1 MQTLRLLFQQ
11 GAGSRLPLMH
21 TLCLKKEGTF
31 LTHRTLHESGHKSS
45 CRASMLPTKSQTT
58 CGTTHKQSRPT
69 GSFRSTA
76 SRFRAILFL
85 LLLTLPALAQEVEP
99 TVELGEVEVKAD
111 RIIKKTDGML
121 LYPSEQQKTSS
132 RSGYSLLQQLTLPNI
147 RVDEVGHTISAID
160 QRGSVQIR
168 INGIIVDKAEMLSL
182 DPKSIRT
189 IHFIDNPG
197 VRYGDGIAYVIEI
210 TTRRADNGYTLGTS
224 FTQALTTL
232 QGDYTVYGKWNTE
245 KSELSL
251 NYSIGYQNYRDLRTE
266 ETAHYHLNDESVYT
280 IQRNDLASRNQSL
293 NNQLKLTYNLAD
305 STRYVFQASLSGD
318 FSHVP
323 DNFNQKQ
330 IVDGKQTY
338 TALEQQQSRSG
349 SPVLDL
355 YYFQQFTPR
364 QSLTLNA
371 VGTYIGTRSSDS
383 YDEGSP
389 YRYDVDGRTY
399 SLLSEAIYENRL
411 KPFTLSAGLNYSQKY
426 TNNEYTGDVLA
437 ATPIHNNRVYL
448 FSEIKGLWGNLRYS
462 AGIGGSYLHY
472 RQQAHSYDY
481 WSFCPKAALSYNFT
495 HALQL
500 SYNFQMSERTSRVA
514 MISDAS
520 IRNNRMEW
528 TVGSPDLKPNRE
540 MYHLLRLTYTN
551 NRLQTS
557 LEGFYK
563 QCLRPNMAVYERTA
577 DDRFIYTQRNQKEI
591 DVLNAMAY
599 ASYWLMPEK
608 LSVTAYGGLF
618 RCFNFGQDYTHCYT
632 SYFVTGAVNAYLGN
646 LSLHA
651 YADNGSRFLEGETKG
666 YSGGDITLK
675 AAYSYKD
682 WQFALIWQEPF
693 QHKYKLFESE
703 ILNRNLQKHT
713 ALYSGDA
720 CNLVNLTVTWRL
732 TRGRKFRDVERS
744 IQLKDKD
751 TGIIR

>member
-1 MQTLRLLFQQ
+1 MNTLRLLFQQ
-11 GAGSRLPLMH
+11 ETESRLL
-21 TLCLKKEGTF
+21 
-31 LTHRTLHESGHKSS
+31 LTV
-45 CRASMLPTKSQTT
+45 
-58 CGTTHKQSRPT
+58 
-69 GSFRSTA
+69 
-76 SRFRAILFL
+76 SRFLASIFL
-85 LLLTLPALAQEVEP
+85 LLLLALPTLAQEVAS

-182 DPKSIRT
+182 DPKSIRS

-224 FTQALTTL
+224 FTQALTTR
-232 QGDYTVYGKWNTE
+232 QGDYTVYGKWNTG

-251 NYSIGYQNYRDLRTE
+251 NYSIGYQNYSDLRTE
-266 ETAHYHLNDESVYT
+266 ETAHYHLNDGSVYT
-280 IQRNDLASRNQSL
+280 IRRNDLASRNQSL

-323 DNFNQKQ
+323 NNFNQKQ
-330 IVDGKQTY
+330 IVDGEQTY

-389 YRYDVDGRTY
+389 YSYDVDGRTY
-399 SLLSEAIYENRL
+399 SLLSEAIYENQL

-426 TNNEYTGDVLA
+426 TNNEYAGDVSA
-437 ATPIHNNRVYL
+437 ATPIHHNRVYL

-472 RQQAHSYDY
+472 RQQAHSYD
-481 WSFCPKAALSYNFT
+481 
-495 HALQL
+495 
-500 SYNFQMSERTSRVA
+500 
-514 MISDAS
+514 
-520 IRNNRMEW
+520 
-528 TVGSPDLKPNRE
+528 
-540 MYHLLRLTYTN
+540 
-551 NRLQTS
+551 
-557 LEGFYK
+557 
-563 QCLRPNMAVYERTA
+563 
-577 DDRFIYTQRNQKEI
+577 
-591 DVLNAMAY
+591 
-599 ASYWLMPEK
+599 
-608 LSVTAYGGLF
+608 
-618 RCFNFGQDYTHCYT
+618 
-632 SYFVTGAVNAYLGN
+632 
-646 LSLHA
+646 
-651 YADNGSRFLEGETKG
+651 
-666 YSGGDITLK
+666 
-675 AAYSYKD
+675 
-682 WQFALIWQEPF
+682 
-693 QHKYKLFESE
+693 
-703 ILNRNLQKHT
+703 
-713 ALYSGDA
+713 
-720 CNLVNLTVTWRL
+720 
-732 TRGRKFRDVERS
+732 
-744 IQLKDKD
+744 
-751 TGIIR
+751 